1 MKATMRTLL
10 LIVTVFLLMSSV
22 GVYASSVAETG
33 PVPIESPSSEPLT
46 IGFDLSGG
54 AVNAVTVTWTPIGLG
69 DFKIEAMSANVYG
82 MVIMAVTSMDRRT
95 DIIPIDSIEAKD
107 LETIE
112 VAIAEL

>member
-1 MKATMRTLL
+1 MRTLL

-33 PVPIESPSSEPLT
+33 PLPIESPSSEPLT
-46 IGFDLSGG
+46 IGFELNGG
-54 AVNAVTVTWTPIGLG
+54 AINGITVTWTPIAVG
-69 DFKIEAMSANVYG
+69 DYKIEAMSGTVYG
-82 MVIMAVTSMDRRT
+82 AVILPITSMDRRT
-95 DIIPIDSIEAKD
+95 DIIPITSIEAKD